1 MQFLLAI
8 LIGAIASMSYC
19 FAQDAPKSVKTMRVQ
34 QPSLEV
40 TTLYSIA
47 PDGVVKI
54 DWDAVE
60 TLASSKADKTLSPVA
75 EMMIAIRDRS
85 WKPMR

>member
-1 MQFLLAI
+1 MRVLLAI
-8 LIGAIASMSYC
+8 LIGTVASTSYC
-19 FAQDAPKSVKTMRVQ
+19 FAQDAPKSVKTMRIQ

-54 DWDAVE
+54 DWGAVE
-60 TLASSKADKTLSPVA
+60 TLASSRADKTLSPVA
-75 EMMIAIRDRS
+75 EVMIAIRDRT
-85 WKPMR
+85 WRPMR